1 MEPFAMDGAFQTN
14 PTVADQV
21 RAIIARQA
29 VLPLHEVQPEAR
41 LDSLGLDSLGLVE
54 TLFALEETF
63 DISVPFNA
71 NAAAGPGEKPGFDTG
86 TVGAI
91 IAGVE
96 ALIAA
101 R

>member
-1 MEPFAMDGAFQTN
+1 MDGAFQTN
-14 PTVADQV
+14 TTVADQV

-29 VLPLHEVQPEAR
+29 VLPLDEVQPEAR

-54 TLFALEETF
+54 TVFALEETF

-71 NAAAGPGEKPGFDTG
+71 NAPDGTADQPGFDLT

>member
-1 MEPFAMDGAFQTN
+1 MDGAFQTN

-29 VLPLHEVQPEAR
+29 VLPVQEVQPEAR

-71 NAAAGPGEKPGFDTG
+71 NAPEKPGFDLS